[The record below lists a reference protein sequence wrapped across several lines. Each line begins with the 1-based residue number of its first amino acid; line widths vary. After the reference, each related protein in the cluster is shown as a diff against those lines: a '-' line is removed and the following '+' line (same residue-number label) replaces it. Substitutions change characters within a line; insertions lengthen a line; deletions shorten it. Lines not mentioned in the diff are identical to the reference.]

1 MRLIES
7 DNMLILDKKIDN
19 YFLEELSKLDSY
31 ILTKENKD
39 LDQRINSHPDMLIRK
54 LEDRDIIVDRENY
67 SYYKDLLKDFN
78 IIKSSK
84 KLESTY
90 PNDIALNF
98 LTFDKYFVH
107 NLKYTDE
114 LVIDYFKKRSYE
126 FIDVSQGYTKCSCLL
141 GKNSLI
147 TSDLGIYNKVK
158 DKISSLLIEHKHV
171 KLSGFNYGFIGGA
184 SGLVDGKIII
194 LGDLSKHPSHE
205 KIIKFLDDNNEN
217 YKILNKKE
225 LSDYGSIFQ
234 I

>member
-84 KLESTY
+84 
-90 PNDIALNF
+90 N
-98 LTFDKYFVH
+98 
-107 NLKYTDE
+107 
-114 LVIDYFKKRSYE
+114 
-126 FIDVSQGYTKCSCLL
+126 
-141 GKNSLI
+141 
-147 TSDLGIYNKVK
+147 
-158 DKISSLLIEHKHV
+158 
-171 KLSGFNYGFIGGA
+171 
-184 SGLVDGKIII
+184 
-194 LGDLSKHPSHE
+194 
-205 KIIKFLDDNNEN
+205 
-217 YKILNKKE
+217 
-225 LSDYGSIFQ
+225 
-234 I
+234 